1 MSVLSVP
8 VWGVLEDP
16 VLQLGMISRASPS
29 PLRGTLTPKT
39 SPDADVR
46 SFLYVQLGLDRR
58 ARSSPAEGP
67 DLDQISEQ
75 ARSRQTPACYLVSA
89 ILSNQILPRGV
100 RSNLKPTE
108 MI

>member
-39 SPDADVR
+39 S
-46 SFLYVQLGLDRR
+46 
-58 ARSSPAEGP
+58 P